1 MPRISK
7 VQQSDVFDAANRL
20 REEGFNPTVRAIR
33 ELIGGATVIV
43 TQHLKEWRKLHP
55 IVEEGAEVDPVTAS
69 ISELYDRLVEKATE
83 ALSEKAA
90 EHDKE
95 LEEAAVL
102 LEAEEFV
109 LEEAKQKTESA
120 MNEVRK
126 QQLLI
131 DTLKSE
137 LDQANRDAAESQAEK
152 RAQTVELAHFKE
164 KSEDLQWS
172 LKQEQ
177 IRVKELEG
185 KIEALG
191 REHAGRLAELT
202 ELVQKIDSQSSQRQS
217 PESTNGNQ

>member
-109 LEEAKQKTESA
+109 LEEANQKTESA

-126 QQLLI
+126 LELLVES
-131 DTLKSE
+131 LKSE
-137 LDQANRDAAESQAEK
+137 LDKANRDAAECQSER
-152 RAQTVELAHFKE
+152 RAQAVELAHHRE
-164 KSEDLQWS
+164 KVGDLTWS
-172 LKQEQ
+172 LKQE
-177 IRVKELEG
+177 RARAKDLES
-185 KIEALG
+185 KIEVQAADHAEKLAL
-191 REHAGRLAELT
+191 LT
-202 ELVQKIDSQSSQRQS
+202 DMVQRI
-217 PESTNGNQ
+217 ESKGTDKE